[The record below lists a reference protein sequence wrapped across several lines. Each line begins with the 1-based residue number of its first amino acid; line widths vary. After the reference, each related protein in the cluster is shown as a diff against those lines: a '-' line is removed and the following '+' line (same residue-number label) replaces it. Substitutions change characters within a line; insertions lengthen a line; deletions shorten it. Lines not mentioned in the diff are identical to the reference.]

1 MNRFESPQPRTAFW
15 GGSESGMTFT
25 TDRADDHADGIGQL
39 PTRKTLVL

>member
-25 TDRADDHADGIGQL
+25 TDRADGIGQL